1 MPVKATIIL
10 ATDTASSLPI
20 FGQTAI
26 NRLILLSRKLSIS
39 KIDVIGNEK
48 GVAAVNSNMTSLA
61 TPRIVENANGLKKA
75 LLSFDIKAHDRILV
89 MKANL
94 VIDRGSLTK
103 LIDRDNGVGIAEIS
117 ADGKGASGGAYLVSQ
132 ADLLFLL
139 RNLWLI
145 GMPDKK
151 TDQSIHRL
159 AGTDGLPFIMSC
171 GREQV
176 QIAEKRLIR
185 VLARQTYASDSLL
198 SRHFDRHI
206 SRAISTR
213 LVSTSL
219 TPNQITLIGV
229 TIGMAGAYLLSQP
242 GYFYQLIGAFLFLFC
257 VIVDG
262 VDGEVAR
269 LKLQDSIFGHY
280 LDVITDNLVHAAVF
294 AGIAYGLHRDTGD
307 PIYLQALWLMLGGFG
322 LCIVA
327 VWQCILRR
335 TEKELERSPRLMRFM
350 ALMTNRDFAYL
361 VFLLAVIHRL
371 NWFLMG
377 AAIGTYL
384 FAVILWILSY
394 FDNTKLRLKT

>member
-10 ATDTASSLPI
+10 ASDTAINQPI

-26 NRLILLSRKLSIS
+26 NRLILLSCKLDIS
-39 KIDVIGNEK
+39 KIYVIGNEK
-48 GVAAVNSNMTSLA
+48 GVVAVNFDRTPLA
-61 TPRIVENANGLKKA
+61 TPLIVENANGLKKA
-75 LLSFDIKAHDRILV
+75 LPSFDIEDHDRILV
-89 MKANL
+89 MQANL

-117 ADGKGASGGAYLVSQ
+117 ADGKGASGCAYIVSQ
-132 ADLLFLL
+132 ADLLSLL
-139 RNLWLI
+139 RNLWLT
-145 GMPDKK
+145 GVFEKK
-151 TDQSIHRL
+151 KDQSVQRL
-159 AGTDGLPFIMSC
+159 AGTEGLPFIMTY
-171 GREQV
+171 GREQG
-176 QIAEKRLIR
+176 QIAEKRLIKA
-185 VLARQTYASDSLL
+185 LARQTQASDSLI

-206 SRAISTR
+206 SRAISIR
-213 LVSTSL
+213 LVRTPL

-229 TIGMAGAYLLSQP
+229 TIGMAGAWLLAQP

-269 LKLQDSIFGHY
+269 LKLKESIFGHY
-280 LDVITDNLVHAAVF
+280 LDIITDNLVHVAVF
-294 AGIAYGLHRDTGD
+294 VGIAYGLHRETGD
-307 PIYLQALWLMLGGFG
+307 PIYLQALWLTLGGFG
-322 LCIVA
+322 LCIIA

-335 TEKELERSPRLMRFM
+335 TEEELERSPRLLRFM

-361 VFLLAVIHRL
+361 VFLLAVLHRL

-384 FAVILWILSY
+384 FAVILWALSY
-394 FDNTKLRLKT
+394 FDNRKR